1 MLTQRTRVTFP
12 IRALLAAAALA
23 AAPGCTKT
31 ERRVNDAHQ
40 EFKRGVKP
48 AADWVDE
55 KSNKA
60 ADEGKK
66 AVSKTAD
73 AIDGDGAAEEK

>member
-1 MLTQRTRVTFP
+1 MPNHRFGSKTTAVL
-12 IRALLAAAALA
+12 IAAALVLSA
-23 AAPGCTKT
+23 YACTKT

-48 AADWVDE
+48 AANWIDE

-66 AVSKTAD
+66 AVNKTAD
-73 AIDGDGAAEEK
+73 AIDGDDAPDDK